1 MTRAHTST
9 IHRVSKSSRCGFR
22 AFTLIELLV
31 VIAIVALLIAI
42 LLPSLSAARSLS
54 RRTACQTNLRQLAIT
69 WQSYF
74 DDYDGKFLK
83 GLNQNVNYG
92 GRQGLGEIAFGSDPN
107 NPIRKPLN
115 PYLQLEEI
123 TTVGADVFECPSDDG
138 STLAQP
144 SHFLHYGT
152 SYPMNIFVV
161 GPNQVSINPFDPCGQ
176 TLFAANQRLQMNQGV
191 SSGLGD
197 TSRLILMGDWGW
209 SNWLRPFDTI
219 AINWH
224 DRTCASNL
232 AFFDGHVEIQ
242 TLRKGLYTTEEYVW
256 LPFDDLARDCV
267 SCQVV
272 QDCP

>member
-1 MTRAHTST
+1 MIRAKLLPINYASQP
-9 IHRVSKSSRCGFR
+9 SRCGFR

-31 VIAIVALLIAI
+31 VIAIIALLIAI
-42 LLPSLSAARSLS
+42 LLPSLRAARSLS

-83 GLNQNVNYG
+83 GVNQNVNYG
-92 GRQGLGEIAFGSDPN
+92 GRQGLGEVAFGADPN
-107 NPIRKPLN
+107 NPVRKPLN
-115 PYLQLEEI
+115 CYLQLEDI
-123 TTVGADVFECPSDDG
+123 TTVGADVFQCPSDDG
-138 STLAQP
+138 STQAQP

-152 SYPMNIFVV
+152 SYLMNIFVV

-176 TLFAANQRLQMNQGV
+176 TLFAASQQLRVSHGV

-209 SNWLRPFDTI
+209 SNWMRAFDNV
-219 AINWH
+219 AIDWH
-224 DRTCASNL
+224 DRSCSSNL
-232 AFFDGHVEIQ
+232 AFFDGHVEFQ
-242 TLRKGLYTTEEYVW
+242 TLTKGLYTTEDYVW

-267 SCQVV
+267 SCQLE

>member
-1 MTRAHTST
+1 MSCAQTSQIHSASQRARSST
-9 IHRVSKSSRCGFR
+9 H
-22 AFTLIELLV
+22 AFTLIELLI
-31 VIAIVALLIAI
+31 VIAIIALLIAI

-54 RRTACQTNLRQLAIT
+54 RRTACQSNLRQLAVT

-74 DDYDGKFLK
+74 DDHDGKFLK
-83 GLNQNVNYG
+83 GTNQNINYG
-92 GRQGLGEIAFGSDPN
+92 GRQGLGEIRFGADPD
-107 NPIRKPLN
+107 NPVRKPLN
-115 PYLQLEEI
+115 RYLQLEEI
-123 TTVGADVFECPSDDG
+123 TTAAAEVFQCPSDDG

-152 SYPMNIFVV
+152 SYLTNIFVI

-176 TLFAANQRLQMNQGV
+176 WLFEASQRLKMNHGV

-209 SNWLRPFDTI
+209 SNWLRPFDNV
-219 AINWH
+219 AIDWH
-224 DRTCASNL
+224 DRSCSSNL
-232 AFFDGHVEIQ
+232 AFFDGHIEFQ

-256 LPFDDLARDCV
+256 LPFDDLARNCV
-267 SCQVV
+267 SSQVE